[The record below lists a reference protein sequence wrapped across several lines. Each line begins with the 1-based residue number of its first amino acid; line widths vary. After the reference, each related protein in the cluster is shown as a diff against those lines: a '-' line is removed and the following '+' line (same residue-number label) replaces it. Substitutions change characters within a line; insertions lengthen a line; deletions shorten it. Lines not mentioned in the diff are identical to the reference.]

1 MNTFV
6 IAALALLLVPAEFMI
21 IGFMGDVL
29 RKRNKK

>member
-1 MNTFV
+1 MSTLL
-6 IAALALLLVPAEFMI
+6 IAALALLLVPAEFMV